1 LSICF
6 LGSLES
12 QASLRASRR
21 AFIVVALLVSSPPAT
36 RAAGSAVRLRTKRT
50 TLSWSTV
57 AMADDEES
65 FGSDDDLHS
74 SSSEEEEA
82 HGEVLLPRS
91 GSLHRAN
98 GRCSSLNGAAPAAD
112 GCASSAAPRTDSE
125 QPEVSPH
132 AHRGAFRPPRRRG
145 CSKDSRSHYKRD
157 IKWVKEGAQEDLINQ
172 EFDGHSLHHPEVQSE
187 WSTFIQSAASVS
199 KEMQSAPAV
208 APAASGIPQR
218 TKPSWDRGVGHV
230 PTMSERHELKFLDEF
245 GTVED
250 AAEAMRVTGM
260 RQCTCTLL
268 WGGEKVKNGKN
279 GVTTS
284 ALWVCKL
291 DVMQFAT
298 YLHRKQLGDSDD
310 TPLGPLPGFN
320 AEAACSSAMLG
331 RGTYVDGAWFH
342 GMMQAVG
349 SDEISCGF
357 IARKVHS
364 VRDVCC
370 VTDVVLDR
378 RSETD
383 KYDAVERMWKET
395 WAPVYKRRTGALIKS
410 AIRKWNKRESHR
422 RRH

>member
-1 LSICF
+1 LSFCF
-6 LGSLES
+6 FASLES
-12 QASLRASRR
+12 QSLRASRR

-65 FGSDDDLHS
+65 FGSDDDLRS

-82 HGEVLLPRS
+82 HGEVLPPRS

-98 GRCSSLNGAAPAAD
+98 GKCSSLDGAAPAAD

-132 AHRGAFRPPRRRG
+132 AHRGAFRSPRRRG
-145 CSKDSRSHYKRD
+145 RSEDSRSHYKRE
-157 IKWVKEGAQEDLINQ
+157 IEWVKEGAKEDLINQ
-172 EFDGHSLHHPEVQSE
+172 EFDRHSLHHPDVQSE
-187 WSTFIQSAASVS
+187 WSSFIQSAASVS

-230 PTMSERHELKFLDEF
+230 PTMSECQELKFLDEF

-310 TPLGPLPGFN
+310 TPSGPLPGFN

-331 RGTYVDGAWFH
+331 RGQFVRYLEFLRDHPT
-342 GMMQAVG
+342 
-349 SDEISCGF
+349 EICGF
-357 IARKVHS
+357 FCMAQRAKNAHALVRCDNWIAIATPLP
-364 VRDVCC
+364 VCC
-370 VTDVVLDR
+370 RLFAQSLATCTV
-378 RSETD
+378 
-383 KYDAVERMWKET
+383 YDTVA
-395 WAPVYKRRTGALIKS
+395 AHDY
-410 AIRKWNKRESHR
+410 
-422 RRH
+422 

>member
-1 LSICF
+1 
-6 LGSLES
+6 
-12 QASLRASRR
+12 
-21 AFIVVALLVSSPPAT
+21 
-36 RAAGSAVRLRTKRT
+36 
-50 TLSWSTV
+50 
-57 AMADDEES
+57 M
-65 FGSDDDLHS
+65 
-74 SSSEEEEA
+74 
-82 HGEVLLPRS
+82 
-91 GSLHRAN
+91 
-98 GRCSSLNGAAPAAD
+98 
-112 GCASSAAPRTDSE
+112 
-125 QPEVSPH
+125 
-132 AHRGAFRPPRRRG
+132 
-145 CSKDSRSHYKRD
+145 
-157 IKWVKEGAQEDLINQ
+157 KEGAKEDLINQ

-187 WSTFIQSAASVS
+187 WSSFIQSAASVS

-230 PTMSERHELKFLDEF
+230 PTMSECQELKFLDEF
-245 GTVED
+245 VTVED

-268 WGGEKVKNGKN
+268 WGGEKVKKN

-310 TPLGPLPGFN
+310 VRDDAPSGPLPGFN

-357 IARKVHS
+357 IARKVRS